1 MNALIDCTP
10 QCHCELAGEGIEYS
24 WGCAKDEY
32 HHQPLSAKKEKKETF
47 QETVRKSIAKDV
59 LRKERV
65 RLFSKRA
72 REYICAYIVLSQE
85 EGKQNE
91 DDAVNH
97 CAAVPVKIE
106 QLTKDFKM
114 HRCALDFDKG
124 FINMVITATRTARAI
139 DASSSCCTSVNN

>member
-1 MNALIDCTP
+1 MLD
-10 QCHCELAGEGIEYS
+10 QDEG
-24 WGCAKDEY
+24 
-32 HHQPLSAKKEKKETF
+32 
-47 QETVRKSIAKDV
+47 
-59 LRKERV
+59 
-65 RLFSKRA
+65 
-72 REYICAYIVLSQE
+72 RE
-85 EGKQNE
+85 NE

-106 QLTKDFKM
+106 QLTKDFKR